1 MIQLGVGQT
10 LSGKADTDLVINY
23 NIEPLTMPTA
33 TADSFAPIH
42 GQLPSSTGTLLTST
56 NAQTN
61 IKSLTFFNTIASA
74 VVVTIYKIGTGSSDI
89 LKVLTLPANGGGG
102 YEDGLG
108 FYVAGSDGVV
118 QTTSASSVTADNYAS
133 RYFARQTFR

>member
-1 MIQLGVGQT
+1 MIQLASTQT
-10 LSGKADTDLVINY
+10 LSGKADTNAVINF
-23 NIEPLTMPTA
+23 NIESDLITTTDDFTPT
-33 TADSFAPIH
+33 H
-42 GQLPSSTGTLLTST
+42 GQLSSSASTLLTST
-56 NAQTN
+56 GGQTN

-89 LKVLTLPANGGGG
+89 LKVLTIPANGGGG

-133 RYFARQTFR
+133 RYYARQTFR